1 MLCHSAEKSFNKG
14 LQLLRRKG
22 SGRECMALFEAALT
36 LDRRAG
42 NGAGQARYRSYYGLC
57 LALRDGKVRDGLLL
71 CRAAAKEEFF
81 NPEMWLNLGRVQ
93 LAARNRRHAHKSFR
107 RGYRLAP
114 ENEELR
120 RELERMGV
128 RRRPAFPFLDRS
140 NPLNVWMGKLSSR
153 SRLRPSAPPRL
164 RARAVR

>member
-1 MLCHSAEKSFNKG
+1 MLCHTAEKSFNKG
-14 LQLLRRKG
+14 LRLLRRG
-22 SGRECMALFEAALT
+22 GDGRECMALFEAALT

-71 CRAAAKEEFF
+71 CRSAAKEEFF
-81 NPEMWLNLGRVQ
+81 NPEMWLNLGRVE

-107 RGYRLAP
+107 RGLRLAP
-114 ENEELR
+114 ENQDLRKELN
-120 RELERMGV
+120 RMGL

-140 NPLNVWMGKLSSR
+140 NPLNVWVGKISSR
-153 SRLRPSAPPRL
+153 SRSQAPELHGR
-164 RARAVR
+164 RARALR